1 MLGLSTTPAAQAVD
15 VAEGRRQEQS
25 IPPLPGSS
33 SDLRAFAHGS
43 SKEKL

>member
-25 IPPLPGSS
+25 IPTLPGGS
-33 SDLRAFAHGS
+33 SDFEGFCPWFF
-43 SKEKL
+43 KEKL